1 MSIEDGET
9 ADGPSRDG
17 TNQDGTNQDG
27 TGSDGGPLGSA
38 RLPALDVAR
47 AVALLGMMAVHVL
60 HTGPGVTGAVHDL
73 AGGRSAALFAVLAG
87 VGLALGSGGAH
98 PTPERLHRARRAI
111 PVRAAMI
118 GFLGLTLGLIST
130 PLAIILVYYA
140 VLFLCALP
148 VLGWS
153 AGRLGL
159 AAAGWALLSPVAS
172 QLLRAAG
179 LNDGPGS
186 NPSWLDVANPGG
198 TALHLLLNG
207 YYPVLTWV
215 TYLLAGLAV
224 GRSALRHPQ
233 TAARLAALGA
243 GLAAGAW
250 LLATACVHWAG
261 GELALGATLDP
272 DSFIA
277 GRGTGLLN
285 ESFFGTTPT
294 TSWWFLGVM
303 APHSGAIP
311 DLVHTTGTALLVIGL
326 ALLLVP
332 RTGEW
337 LRPLAAAGSMTLTLY
352 GAHAVGLGFVEV
364 LDPDH
369 DWPVWPVLVVNIA
382 LALLVATWWGSPEQR
397 GPLEELVATAVEVSV
412 PDRRHH
418 GRAG

>member
-1 MSIEDGET
+1 VSIED
-9 ADGPSRDG
+9 DGPATDPG
-17 TNQDGTNQDG
+17 GDG
-27 TGSDGGPLGSA
+27 TGTNGGA

-47 AVALLGMMAVHVL
+47 GVALLGMMAVHVL

-98 PTPERLHRARRAI
+98 PNPQRLHRARRAI
-111 PVRAAMI
+111 PVRAAAI
-118 GFLGLTLGLIST
+118 AFLGLTLGLIST

-153 AGRLGL
+153 ARRLAL
-159 AAAGWALLSPVAS
+159 AATGWALLSPVVS
-172 QLLRAAG
+172 QLVRAAG
-179 LNDGPGS
+179 LNDGPGA
-186 NPSWLDVANPGG
+186 NPSWQDVTDPGG

-224 GRSALRHPQ
+224 GRSALRLRR
-233 TAARLAALGA
+233 TAVRLAVLGA
-243 GLAAGAW
+243 GLALTAW
-250 LLATACVHWAG
+250 LVAIACVHRAG
-261 GELALGATLDP
+261 GERALGATLDP
-272 DSFIA
+272 NAYIA
-277 GRGTGLLN
+277 GRGDGLLN
-285 ESFFGTTPT
+285 DSFFGTTPT

-352 GAHAVGLGFVEV
+352 SAHAVGLGFVDV
-364 LDPDH
+364 ADPDGA
-369 DWPVWPVLVVNIA
+369 WPVWPVLLVNIG
-382 LALLVATWWGSPEQR
+382 LALLVATWWGSPQRR

-412 PDRRHH
+412 PDREEQRE
-418 GRAG
+418 